1 VKCQYPSCF
10 SNFEFCLVFPR
21 CIVLESFSRPLP
33 RQEKEQILLKFYM
46 DDKPIQNGK
55 QTQQTMNPTTANN
68 PKAPPTVRVTTIP
81 DWRDAIAGF
90 CAGAFSRSLLAP
102 VERVKLLLQL
112 QGSTAMKHQTKPA
125 ATNPA
130 ATTTTT
136 NTTTSSPPATTVRKT
151 ARQVV
156 RQVYYEQGL
165 ASFWRGN
172 VPNVLR
178 FGGQSGLNFMLMDYY
193 KRLAVSP
200 TLHSWLE
207 TVGLEPRATNTEAQA
222 RRRQQVTSFVSGGLA
237 GGTATTVLYPVEFL
251 RTRLAMDQGATVA
264 TRTYPNG
271 MRDVLIQTLRSDGI
285 TGLYQG
291 YGIALFGGVV
301 FRVIFMGGYDALKT
315 EIELHKAN
323 SNHNNSSSSTGTTKA
338 AALTWG
344 ERFAVAQCIS
354 LTAGTLCYPIDSVR
368 RRMMMQAGQP
378 LHERLY
384 RGSLHCFRV
393 VWAQEGLRG
402 FYLGIAPN
410 IVRSVGGALMLV
422 VYDVLKSMR

>member
-1 VKCQYPSCF
+1 
-10 SNFEFCLVFPR
+10 
-21 CIVLESFSRPLP
+21 
-33 RQEKEQILLKFYM
+33 
-46 DDKPIQNGK
+46 
-55 QTQQTMNPTTANN
+55 MNPSTAADH

-90 CAGAFSRSLLAP
+90 CAGAFSRSLMAP

-112 QGSTAMKHQTKPA
+112 QGSAAMKHQTKTAA
-125 ATNPA
+125 ATNPT
-130 ATTTTT
+130 ATTTS
-136 NTTTSSPPATTVRKT
+136 TTTPPSPATTTARKT

-207 TVGLEPRATNTEAQA
+207 TVGLEPRATNTEAQS

-251 RTRLAMDQGATVA
+251 RTRLAMDQGATLA

-271 MRDVLIQTLRSDGI
+271 MRDVLLQTLRSDGI

-291 YGIALFGGVV
+291 YGIALLGGVV

-315 EIELHKAN
+315 EIELHKKVNN
-323 SNHNNSSSSTGTTKA
+323 SNNNSTATTKA
-338 AALTWG
+338 AAPLTWG

-422 VYDVLKSMR
+422 VYDVFKSMR